1 MILPMMFGYP
11 TKVVQGNYVYD
22 VAMKRI
28 DEYIDDYEKLLGDN
42 AEIGS
47 DFVISEDE

>member
-28 DEYIDDYEKLLGDN
+28 DEYIHDYEKLLGDK